1 MESIVGYEEELPVT
15 NRHDIYSV
23 IDPKE
28 AFANQTYRGKVVLI
42 TGASR
47 GIGQE
52 TAITYAKA
60 GANVTIAGRSQE
72 TLDKT
77 AAIIH
82 AAVSGAQVLAVPTDV
97 RDPKAT
103 EAAVQATLERFGR
116 LDVLIANA
124 AALTTFNQKMGDK
137 GPDQWW
143 NTFEV
148 NVRGVYNTVRASL
161 LALEKTGGRIVVTSS
176 SVAQL
181 RLPHASDYAIS
192 KQAINRLV
200 EFIALEYP
208 KLTVFSLHPGV
219 IKTQLSEESGVV
231 FPDDFP
237 YDTPQLPAATML
249 YLTSGQV
256 DWLNGKYL
264 AATWDISEIERDWK
278 EKVQAGSVLISKLA
292 VLNPAQSLVRFKPPA
307 AAPPTSVSELDWG
320 AAEGEDST
328 KAAVRRDEGT
338 SGPP

>member
-1 MESIVGYEEELPVT
+1 MDSIQSISGYEEELPVT
-15 NRHDIYSV
+15 NHHDVYSA

-60 GANVTIAGRSQE
+60 GANVAIAGRSQE

-82 AAVSGAQVLAVPTDV
+82 ATVSGAQVLAVPADV
-97 RDPKAT
+97 RDPTAT

-124 AALTTFNQKMGDK
+124 GALGTFDQKLGDK

-148 NVRGVYNTVRASL
+148 NVRGAYNTVRASL
-161 LALEKTGGRIVVTSS
+161 SALEKTSGRIVVISS
-176 SVAQL
+176 IAAQL
-181 RLPHASDYAIS
+181 RIPHGSDYAIS
-192 KQAINRLV
+192 KHAINRLV

-208 KLTVFSLHPGV
+208 KLTVFSLHPGA
-219 IKTQLSEESGVV
+219 IKTQLVEESGFA
-231 FPDDFP
+231 FPDDVP
-237 YDTPQLPAATML
+237 CDTLQLPAATMI

-256 DWLNGKYL
+256 DWLSGKYL
-264 AATWDISEIERDWK
+264 AANWDISEIERDWK
-278 EKVQAGSVLISKLA
+278 EKVQAGGVLINKLA
-292 VLNPAQSLVRFKPPA
+292 IPK
-307 AAPPTSVSELDWG
+307 
-320 AAEGEDST
+320 
-328 KAAVRRDEGT
+328 
-338 SGPP
+338 

>member
-1 MESIVGYEEELPVT
+1 MDSIQSIVGYEEELPVT
-15 NRHDIYSV
+15 NHHDVYST

-52 TAITYAKA
+52 TALTYAKA
-60 GANVTIAGRSQE
+60 GAHVAIAGRSQE

-82 AAVSGAQVLAVPTDV
+82 AAVSGAQVLAVPADV
-97 RDPKAT
+97 RDPTAT

-124 AALTTFNQKMGDK
+124 AALNIFNEKMGDK

-161 LALEKTGGRIVVTSS
+161 SALEKTSGRIVVISS
-176 SVAQL
+176 NAAQL
-181 RLPHASDYAIS
+181 RVPHGSDYAIS
-192 KQAINRLV
+192 KHAINRLV

-208 KLTVFSLHPGV
+208 KLTVFALHPGA
-219 IKTQLSEESGVV
+219 IKTQLTEETGFE
-231 FPDDFP
+231 FPDEFP
-237 YDTPQLPAATML
+237 FDTLQLPAATML
-249 YLTSGQV
+249 YLTSGRV

-264 AATWDISEIERDWK
+264 AATWDISEVERDWK
-278 EKVQAGSVLISKLA
+278 EKVRAGSVLVNKLA
-292 VLNPAQSLVRFKPPA
+292 IPK
-307 AAPPTSVSELDWG
+307 
-320 AAEGEDST
+320 
-328 KAAVRRDEGT
+328 
-338 SGPP
+338 